1 MSKII
6 NPRQTTR
13 PIGKTPNFTQY
24 MANSVLEHY
33 NPLAAPL
40 QRTQHAQN
48 APASCACQSDETSEV
63 CMAFPNAS
71 MLINTPYPAYISN
84 DRNSGGN
91 PTLLRYEDKCASP
104 LPPGSK

>member
-13 PIGKTPNFTQY
+13 LISQTLTLTQY

-40 QRTQHAQN
+40 LRTQHAQN
-48 APASCACQSDETSEV
+48 ALASYVS
-63 CMAFPNAS
+63 AFHFV
-71 MLINTPYPAYISN
+71 
-84 DRNSGGN
+84 SGM
-91 PTLLRYEDKCASP
+91 LLRVALGQTSARIQ
-104 LPPGSK
+104 S